1 MLRDASTS
9 RPCERRDPYSADS
22 RFGTGA
28 EAFFTSE
35 ARGDGSL
42 RSRLCENARGPR
54 MRRIVFSFAF
64 FRHGLT
70 VQLVSTSTKSRLR
83 FYTQVSCRTFH
94 TAWNAGTHSH
104 ELGAFPLH
112 RSIGRQHLRQQ
123 IILELGAGELAY
135 EMDRSVGHADRTHQS
150 ELGLH
155 EHRNSDRHNP
165 VRYDRR
171 RDWNPA
177 LWPGRAMP
185 EIEARACR
193 TLFPQPIGQ
202 LDAALAAQYR
212 LPGDLFQ
219 FYRSVRSLCFERH
232 PAMHKLFCLIQADS

>member
-155 EHRNSDRHNP
+155 EQILQRVFGDGGQRAIHIQRAGAVAHGVKLEVAERDGFHFAVGRMVVDP
-165 VRYDRR
+165 V
-171 RDWNPA
+171 
-177 LWPGRAMP
+177 LV
-185 EIEARACR
+185 
-193 TLFPQPIGQ
+193 
-202 LDAALAAQYR
+202 AA
-212 LPGDLFQ
+212 
-219 FYRSVRSLCFERH
+219 
-232 PAMHKLFCLIQADS
+232 KT